1 MTGKTLFRRLQPILF
16 LTLLIP
22 GGSAAALTETG
33 LASWYGGKF
42 QGRQTASG
50 EIYDTAKLTAAHKT
64 LTFGTLVRV
73 VNLDNQKEITV
84 RINDRG
90 PFVEG
95 RIIDLSQAAA
105 MALEMVGSGIARVK
119 IEVLSGPESPG
130 LEHRIVPGEGTV
142 IIQIGSYGSRGNAA
156 AVSGKLK
163 GAGMDAELEEAA
175 GGLTRVILKNVPAE
189 ETREYLA
196 KLAKIGF
203 PSPLVRRSR

>member
-1 MTGKTLFRRLQPILF
+1 MTRKTLFYRLPILIF
-16 LTLLIP
+16 LALLIP
-22 GGSAAALTETG
+22 AETAAALTETG

-50 EIYDTAKLTAAHKT
+50 EIFDTAKLTAAHKT
-64 LTFGTLVRV
+64 LAFGTLVKV

-105 MALEMVGSGIARVK
+105 LALEMVGSGVARVT

-130 LEHRIVPGEGTV
+130 LEHRIVPGEGRV
-142 IIQIGSYGSRGNAA
+142 IIQIGSYGSPENAA
-156 AVSGKLK
+156 EVLEKLK
-163 GAGMDAELEEAA
+163 SAGMDPRLEEAA
-175 GGLTRVILKNVPAE
+175 GGLTRVVLKNIPEE
-189 ETREYLA
+189 ETQGYLA
-196 KLAKIGF
+196 KLAQTGF
-203 PSPLVRRSR
+203 PSPLVRRNQ